1 MKITF
6 SHWTNSATGAI
17 NKAVPNH
24 TVTTWDFSQVLN
36 PHPLRQG
43 GYSMNTVNQ
52 PDRWA
57 RLIKRKTEIAT
68 TLRHVEFERKNIE
81 AKEASMDR
89 DARASRLALL
99 RDLNDWYAREIN
111 QVDRALRRRV
121 NRNNSGVCVA
131 CRVPISDERLKI
143 FPEAKFCAN
152 CENFQRE
159 H

>member
-1 MKITF
+1 
-6 SHWTNSATGAI
+6 
-17 NKAVPNH
+17 
-24 TVTTWDFSQVLN
+24 
-36 PHPLRQG
+36 
-43 GYSMNTVNQ
+43 MNTVNQ

-57 RLIKRKTEIAT
+57 RLNKRKTEIAT
-68 TLRHVEFERKNIE
+68 TLRHVEVERENIE

-131 CRVPISDERLKI
+131 CRVPISAERLKI

-159 H
+159 L